1 MAHPLFALRQTDV
14 VHMLPALE
22 LVGQLKQRPF
32 CSKMAPHTFFPPPG
46 VVMCSCHPHKRSVV
60 RLSTNNNGGTS
71 TSVLKCLLL
80 GIYVNA

>member
-32 CSKMAPHTFFPPPG
+32 CSKMAPHTFFPLPVLSCVLVILTNGVLCVCPPTT
-46 VVMCSCHPHKRSVV
+46 MEERPLQS
-60 RLSTNNNGGTS
+60 
-71 TSVLKCLLL
+71 
-80 GIYVNA
+80 